1 MQLQIAV
8 AIKKDTAKLTPT
20 INEKYMEEI
29 IVEQDKKGSFRDSVA
44 TISKEG
50 KRNFITPKKPKGRL
64 YNLRT
69 RFSIFYLI
77 VFFTLP
83 FIKLHGEPLLMIN
96 VLDRKFIIFGMVFWP
111 QDFFIFAIAMIT
123 FIVFI
128 ILFTVVFGRIFCGWA
143 CPQTIFM
150 EMVFRKIEYWI
161 DGDSAKQKQ
170 LREMPWNA
178 EKARKR
184 IVKFIIFF
192 SISFIL
198 ANFFLAYLISMD
210 RVLEYIQ
217 NPATNIGTLISLTIF
232 TSVFFFVYWW
242 FREQACI
249 VVCPY
254 GRLQGVLLDKNSILV
269 AYDRMR
275 GEPRGRLSKKSKKI
289 EKEED
294 IKRTEIKTDG
304 ASKSVAPKLE
314 VVKTQGDC
322 IDCLACIRV
331 CPTGIDIRN
340 GAQLECVNCTACID
354 ACDSIMVGI
363 QKPKGLVRYA
373 SENSISEGVKLKFT
387 TRIKAYTGVLSILL
401 SLLVFLLVS
410 RTDLDA
416 RLMSTSG
423 MTYTKLP
430 DGRISN
436 LYNLKLANK
445 THEDIP
451 FTLKLEN
458 MSGEIEYV
466 GSMSKIV
473 KKEDYS
479 HLQFFVKLNQS
490 DVKGWKTELKIG
502 MYENG
507 KKIKTITANFI
518 GPEVYN

>member
-1 MQLQIAV
+1 MEAV
-8 AIKKDTAKLTPT
+8 LVKHTS
-20 INEKYMEEI
+20 EGY
-29 IVEQDKKGSFRDSVA
+29 RDSVA

-50 KRNFITPKKPKGRL
+50 KRNFINPKKPKGRL

-83 FIKLHGEPLLMIN
+83 FIKVNDEPLFMLNIIA
-96 VLDRKFIIFGMVFWP
+96 RKFIIFGMVFWP
-111 QDFFIFAIAMIT
+111 QDFFIFGIAMLT
-123 FIVFI
+123 FVVFV

-161 DGDSAKQKQ
+161 DGDAPRQK
-170 LREMPWNA
+170 LLKAMPWNA
-178 EKARKR
+178 KKIKKR
-184 IVKFIIFF
+184 VAKFIIFF
-192 SISFIL
+192 VISFII

-210 RVLEYIQ
+210 EVLGYLK
-217 NPATNIGTLISLTIF
+217 NPSANIGTLVSLLIF

-254 GRLQGVLLDKNSILV
+254 GRLQGVLLDKNSIVV
-269 AYDRMR
+269 AYDHKR
-275 GEPRGRLSKKSKKI
+275 GEPRGKLKK
-289 EKEED
+289 EYDHDCNDVDCKE
-294 IKRTEIKTDG
+294 DG
-304 ASKSVAPKLE
+304 TCKSIAAKFEATIL
-314 VVKTQGDC
+314 QGDC
-322 IDCLACIRV
+322 IDCLACVRV

-340 GAQLECVNCTACID
+340 GTQLECINCTACID
-354 ACDSIMVGI
+354 ACDAIMLSIH
-363 QKPKGLVRYA
+363 KEKGLIRYA
-373 SENSISEGVKLKFT
+373 SENSITNRVKLKFT
-387 TRIKAYTGVLSILL
+387 TRIKSYAAVLCLLL

-416 RLMSTSG
+416 RLMRTAG
-423 MTYTKLP
+423 MTYTSLP

-445 THEDIP
+445 THKDIP

-458 MSGEIEYV
+458 IKGEIEVV
-466 GSMSKIV
+466 GSSSLLV

-479 HLQFFVKLNQS
+479 HLQFFVKLDRSN
-490 DVKGWKTELKIG
+490 VKGWKTPLKIG

-507 KKIKTITANFI
+507 KKIKTVTANFI
-518 GPEVYN
+518 GPEIYN